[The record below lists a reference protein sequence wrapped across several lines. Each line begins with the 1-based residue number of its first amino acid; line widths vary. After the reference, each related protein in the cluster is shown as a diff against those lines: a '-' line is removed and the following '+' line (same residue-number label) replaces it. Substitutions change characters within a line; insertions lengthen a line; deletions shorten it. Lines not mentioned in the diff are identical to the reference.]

1 MKILLFGSNTY
12 PANFFLKN
20 INQSF
25 EVTICDQKFEHTDIF
40 DLDNDLFYKKY
51 FLSFDEDFECSL
63 NFIHI
68 HNVSICSEIEINKK
82 LSEKMFFSF
91 NKMKIKKN
99 IYISS
104 VNSYTDTKTE
114 YGRSKMT
121 CEEIYKSFE
130 RFIIIRPSTIIEI
143 DYEKKII
150 RGGKKGKSFNGLNTI
165 ISKFF
170 IIPVPGF
177 GKYSQTVCFGSDL
190 TKFIDYTIV
199 NNYFNNKVINFYTG
213 EAISYNKFLDIYF
226 NFKKIKRIKFYIP
239 KVLITATLKFLK
251 MIFKE
256 LNISNKNIDNLS
268 NQKIEFDFTD
278 EIKKKIK
285 LKKFNDINL

>member
-20 INQSF
+20 INQVF
-25 EVTICDQKFEHTDIF
+25 DVTIYEKKFEHTDILY
-40 DLDNDLFYKKY
+40 LDDDLFFKKY
-51 FLSFDEDFECSL
+51 FLSIYGDFECSL

-91 NKMKIKKN
+91 NKMQIKKN

-114 YGRSKMT
+114 YGKAKLT
-121 CEEIYKSFE
+121 CEEIYKLFKN
-130 RFIIIRPSTIIEI
+130 FVIIRPSTIIEI

-150 RGGKKGKSFNGLNTI
+150 KGGKKGKSFDGLNKI
-165 ISKFF
+165 ISNFF
-170 IIPVPGF
+170 IIPIPGF
-177 GKYSQTVCFGSDL
+177 GKYSQTVCFGTDL
-190 TKFIDYTIV
+190 AKFIDHTIT
-199 NNYFNNKVINFYTG
+199 NDYFYNKIINFYTG
-213 EAISYNKFLDIYF
+213 EDISYNKFLDIYF

-239 KVLITATLKFLK
+239 KIIITTALRSLK
-251 MIFKE
+251 MILQG
-256 LNISNKNIDNLS
+256 LNISSKNIDNLS
-268 NQKIEFDFTD
+268 NQKIEFDSTE
-278 EIKKKIK
+278 EIEKIIK
-285 LKKFNDINL
+285 LKKIKDLNL